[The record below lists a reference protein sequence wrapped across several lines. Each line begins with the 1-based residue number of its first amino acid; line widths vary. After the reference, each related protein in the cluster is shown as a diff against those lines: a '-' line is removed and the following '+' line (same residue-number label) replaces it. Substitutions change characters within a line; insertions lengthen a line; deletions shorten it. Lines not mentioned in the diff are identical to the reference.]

1 MSNIKS
7 LQMWKD
13 ICADARIGIS
23 KSLFGLKTTAVYN
36 PTNSIIDAH
45 TIEYTPEDGDRMHR
59 ILSAP
64 REELAQAIGDFRP
77 KDVPNGNYVLEVA
90 RSRDGQFVALLMQQ
104 FARMSY
110 EPVTETQFFEGEE
123 AKVVSSMFQ
132 PSGK

>member
-1 MSNIKS
+1 M
-7 LQMWKD
+7 
-13 ICADARIGIS
+13 R
-23 KSLFGLKTTAVYN
+23 
-36 PTNSIIDAH
+36 
-45 TIEYTPEDGDRMHR
+45 R

-90 RSRDGQFVALLMQQ
+90 RSRDGQFVALLLQQ
-104 FARMSY
+104 FAHMSY
-110 EPVTETQFFEGEE
+110 EPVTETLFFEGEE